1 MFTKSLW
8 PVRRFYAVARPECD
22 QMDYSALCLSTLE
35 NAKSMIAIFGKSQT
49 SIFSKMVKIWL
60 LNDKVSLIS
69 IKLYLKVVSYHLS
82 KNWKNTT
89 TFALFLKG
97 RLTQKRTETKQTIQN
112 RAKALLLDFFPQRV
126 LIESQLS
133 PSVSVYILSV
143 FVRNALLWFLLKNG
157 FLRVVVH
164 NPRKWFKNAKITYKW
179 REKNP
184 TSSQDFF
191 VYKQTFSKQTSFQNK
206 K

>member
-89 TFALFLKG
+89 TFALFLKVS
-97 RLTQKRTETKQTIQN
+97 LTQKRTETKHSTQN
-112 RAKALLLDFFPQRV
+112 RAKALLLDFFPQKV

-133 PSVSVYILSV
+133 RSVSVYILSV
-143 FVRNALLWFLLKNG
+143 ARTLK
-157 FLRVVVH
+157 F
-164 NPRKWFKNAKITYKW
+164 
-179 REKNP
+179 EKNY
-184 TSSQDFF
+184 TTENVLFRF
-191 VYKQTFSKQTSFQNK
+191 
-206 K
+206 

>member
-35 NAKSMIAIFGKSQT
+35 NAKSIIANFRKSQT

-60 LNDKVSLIS
+60 LNGKVSLIS

-89 TFALFLKG
+89 TFALFLKVC
-97 RLTQKRTETKQTIQN
+97 LTQKRTETKHSTQN
-112 RAKALLLDFFPQRV
+112 RAKALLLDFFPQKV

-133 PSVSVYILSV
+133 RSVSVYILSV
-143 FVRNALLWFLLKNG
+143 HLLIILSWVFGWWNWVWIIDWEVDWPMKCYDVKMQSYDWSMKKCSG
-157 FLRVVVH
+157 
-164 NPRKWFKNAKITYKW
+164 
-179 REKNP
+179 
-184 TSSQDFF
+184 QDRS
-191 VYKQTFSKQTSFQNK
+191 TLILISLI
-206 K
+206 

>member
-8 PVRRFYAVARPECD
+8 PVRRFYAVARPERD

-60 LNDKVSLIS
+60 LNGKVSLIS

-97 RLTQKRTETKQTIQN
+97 RLTQKRTETKHTIQN

-143 FVRNALLWFLLKNG
+143 ILILKC
-157 FLRVVVH
+157 
-164 NPRKWFKNAKITYKW
+164 
-179 REKNP
+179 
-184 TSSQDFF
+184 F
-191 VYKQTFSKQTSFQNK
+191 VYIILTVTRTPNWAHVKGRAIEPGPKT
-206 K
+206 

>member
-1 MFTKSLW
+1 MFTKLLW
-8 PVRRFYAVARPECD
+8 PVRRFYAVARPERD
-22 QMDYSALCLSTLE
+22 QMDYSALSLSTSE
-35 NAKSMIAIFGKSQT
+35 NAKSIISTFGKSQV

-60 LNDKVSLIS
+60 LNGKVSLIS

-89 TFALFLKG
+89 TFALFLKVC
-97 RLTQKRTETKQTIQN
+97 LTQKRTETKHSTQN

-143 FVRNALLWFLLKNG
+143 VFSFLL
-157 FLRVVVH
+157 L
-164 NPRKWFKNAKITYKW
+164 
-179 REKNP
+179 
-184 TSSQDFF
+184 F
-191 VYKQTFSKQTSFQNK
+191 VYV
-206 K
+206 

>member
-60 LNDKVSLIS
+60 LNGKVSLIS

-89 TFALFLKG
+89 TFALFLKVC
-97 RLTQKRTETKQTIQN
+97 LTQKRTETKHSTQN
-112 RAKALLLDFFPQRV
+112 RAKALLLDFFPQKV

-133 PSVSVYILSV
+133 RSVSVYILSV
-143 FVRNALLWFLLKNG
+143 MMFHNHALICLLFRWLSLLKIGRPTVSPVN
-157 FLRVVVH
+157 LLC
-164 NPRKWFKNAKITYKW
+164 AAQIAITQTPS
-179 REKNP
+179 P
-184 TSSQDFF
+184 TEQVQSPGLG
-191 VYKQTFSKQTSFQNK
+191 TTN
-206 K
+206 